1 MDKQVKV
8 ARQSDYTF
16 FRTADQLR
24 RSVDQGDLVV
34 VSEGRDYDLAGVS
47 FPYAL
52 PELLLL
58 VERLSGQYREACG
71 EKLVVTSLARPRSHQ
86 PANASPRSV
95 HQAGMAMDL
104 RRSRLVKCR
113 RWLEATLVTLERR
126 GVLEATYEARPP
138 HYHVAVFPESYR
150 KYVQRKLSGEPEA
163 RSHLVD
169 RGDTLWGLSRQYE
182 TSVGSLRAVN
192 ELDSDLLRP
201 GQLLQIPD

>member
-24 RSVDQGDLVV
+24 RSADQGDLVV

-58 VERLSGQYREACG
+58 IERLSGQYREACG

-104 RRSRLVKCR
+104 RRSRRVKCK

>member
-24 RSVDQGDLVV
+24 RAADQGELVV

-104 RRSRLVKCR
+104 RRSRRVKCR

-126 GVLEATYEARPP
+126 GVLEATYETRPP

-150 KYVQRKLSGEPEA
+150 KYVQRKLSGEPEG

-169 RGDTLWGLSRQYE
+169 RGDTLWALSRQYQ